1 MDNNISTDKQLVSSI
16 RNTEWIDLSTGHKTL
31 RASIEEQINSACVD
45 KNDTSP
51 IMVKGAFGIGKTAT
65 LHYIFHYAW
74 TMLGVPAFLLNLEDV
89 IIEIKKHLSENDLEK
104 LPNKD
109 VSKVIGGL
117 LSAQI
122 EILKD
127 SNSDEIEGNQI
138 YFPSF
143 DQGNL
148 TEYLS
153 KFKQARLHTTNNGGY
168 KDEKLPLFDLQKIE
182 EAIGGENR
190 YLLLIDEFEAKYQ
203 ELKGL
208 IESSGGG
215 MLRHFFDDVASIS
228 STNYYCIIGNG
239 PASGYELN
247 QDLKEKSDSNAAEQR
262 RLFVKQLQ
270 MPTVASL
277 SKTFL
282 KGYPKE
288 HINFIW
294 WLSRSRPGQIKK
306 LKDNL
311 QSTDELNEHNYI
323 QFLNQNKVLN
333 EPLDDVGE
341 SNVTFLKTELFEDL
355 AINLKDLIKKLL
367 INLGPI
373 ELDIQDE
380 KLKNELSENKDL
392 FYASSETTKV
402 SNIITS
408 LQEDIINIRDKSN
421 KYSQVNFDSL
431 HSYIDLI
438 LSSIS
443 NQNDEIVFGVV
454 NKSDV
459 DEYLS
464 KLFLTPLLS
473 NLYDFITIY
482 EDEHD
487 KKVKLLLDFI
497 LELIHKSENEDPETL
512 FSSSFDLFER
522 GSVRIKNK
530 DKIVIQLNLK
540 TIRETI
546 EQPIGSPKLPY
557 KADSLDSKIANVN
570 SVDSIFIW
578 NKNDKE
584 EIIVIPN
591 YENDE
596 LLESYLETLKKYF
609 EENWNDK
616 KDYFGNGE
624 LIANVVYLDDHELIN
639 DFKNELLKE
648 GENESLPYRL
658 KRLNIKHIDSFQI
671 HNSQRISDFL
681 SSLTMIASIAV
692 DNDEIDIEK
701 LKKFSDS
708 ECDNIIRIEK
718 IVEIIL
724 DSSWTES
731 KQTRR
736 TIEYYKDLL
745 LTGDNS
751 TLESLIKIAR
761 SEFANRIEEV
771 VPNIDKIKKS
781 LIKISIEDRIFEEA
795 HSVQT
800 KNLFNL
806 LLSEIKEENIS
817 TLKPILKSTREYRY
831 RPSLEN
837 KDKEVSLMDLFFS
850 FEKNKNIND
859 CIADYNSSSIDKYL
873 SRFADLLSEYI
884 EVDSLSDLVDYIYQD
899 KTVVSSYSKALNFYE
914 SNIPYLNG
922 FYFLALSKK
931 LDYDTELKSV
941 KEELE
946 NIQEEF
952 NELEGELSDKLY
964 DLKELTNNDS
974 ELNYNT
980 ELRSYNTAL
989 IQPLIYLL
997 ENNTHI
1003 SYLILTEIISRY
1015 LRNTIKRANR
1025 FKKQINKIV
1034 VELESKKTII
1044 ETKQKEYDN
1053 FFNKSII
1060 HKKLITENKTGDFFY
1075 NTKYVKS
1082 FKFDNSFNLI
1092 FGDINKFKPSDK
1104 YYIDESEFELFLSSL
1119 KRSYEKK
1126 LPQINQEIEEAK
1138 EIDAE
1143 IEEVSKVEESISTLI
1158 STEDNE

>member
-1 MDNNISTDKQLVSSI
+1 
-16 RNTEWIDLSTGHKTL
+16 LST
-31 RASIEEQINSACVD
+31 
-45 KNDTSP
+45 
-51 IMVKGAFGIGKTAT
+51 
-65 LHYIFHYAW
+65 
-74 TMLGVPAFLLNLEDV
+74 
-89 IIEIKKHLSENDLEK
+89 
-104 LPNKD
+104 
-109 VSKVIGGL
+109 
-117 LSAQI
+117 
-122 EILKD
+122 
-127 SNSDEIEGNQI
+127 
-138 YFPSF
+138 
-143 DQGNL
+143 
-148 TEYLS
+148 
-153 KFKQARLHTTNNGGY
+153 FKQARLHTTNNGGY
-168 KDEKLPLFDLQKIE
+168 KDEELPLFTSDIIE
-182 EAIGGENR
+182 KAINSEAR

-215 MLRHFFDDVASIS
+215 MLRHFFDDVFSVN
-228 STNYYCIIGNG
+228 STKYYCIIGNG

-311 QSTDELNEHNYI
+311 QSIDELNEHNYI
-323 QFLNQNKVLN
+323 QFLNENKVLN

-380 KLKNELSENKDL
+380 KLKKELSENKDL
-392 FYASSETTKV
+392 FYACSEPTKV
-402 SNIITS
+402 SDIITS
-408 LQEDIINIRDKSN
+408 LQEDIIKIRDKSI

-438 LSSIS
+438 LSSVS

-497 LELIHKSENEDPETL
+497 LELIHKSENEDSETL

-530 DKIVIQLNLK
+530 NKIVIQLNLK

-557 KADSLDSKIANVN
+557 KADSLDSKIANVD
-570 SVDSIFIW
+570 SIDSIFIW

-596 LLESYLETLKKYF
+596 LLESYLETLKEYF
-609 EENWNDK
+609 EENWNNK
-616 KDYFGNGE
+616 KDYFSNGE
-624 LIANVVYLDDHELIN
+624 LIANVIYLEDHELIN
-639 DFKNELLKE
+639 EFKDALLKE

-658 KRLNIKHIDSFQI
+658 KRLNVKHIDSFQI

-681 SSLTMIASIAV
+681 SSLTKIASIAV
-692 DNDEIDIEK
+692 DNDEIDIER
-701 LKKFSDS
+701 LKKYSDS
-708 ECDNIIRIEK
+708 DDDNVIRIEK

-781 LIKISIEDRIFEEA
+781 LIKISIEDRIFEE
-795 HSVQT
+795 
-800 KNLFNL
+800 
-806 LLSEIKEENIS
+806 
-817 TLKPILKSTREYRY
+817 
-831 RPSLEN
+831 
-837 KDKEVSLMDLFFS
+837 
-850 FEKNKNIND
+850 
-859 CIADYNSSSIDKYL
+859 
-873 SRFADLLSEYI
+873 
-884 EVDSLSDLVDYIYQD
+884 
-899 KTVVSSYSKALNFYE
+899 
-914 SNIPYLNG
+914 
-922 FYFLALSKK
+922 
-931 LDYDTELKSV
+931 
-941 KEELE
+941 
-946 NIQEEF
+946 
-952 NELEGELSDKLY
+952 
-964 DLKELTNNDS
+964 
-974 ELNYNT
+974 
-980 ELRSYNTAL
+980 TA
-989 IQPLIYLL
+989 
-997 ENNTHI
+997 
-1003 SYLILTEIISRY
+1003 
-1015 LRNTIKRANR
+1015 
-1025 FKKQINKIV
+1025 F
-1034 VELESKKTII
+1034 
-1044 ETKQKEYDN
+1044 
-1053 FFNKSII
+1053 
-1060 HKKLITENKTGDFFY
+1060 
-1075 NTKYVKS
+1075 
-1082 FKFDNSFNLI
+1082 I
-1092 FGDINKFKPSDK
+1092 F
-1104 YYIDESEFELFLSSL
+1104 
-1119 KRSYEKK
+1119 
-1126 LPQINQEIEEAK
+1126 
-1138 EIDAE
+1138 
-1143 IEEVSKVEESISTLI
+1143 
-1158 STEDNE
+1158 

>member
-31 RASIEEQINSACVD
+31 RTSIEEQINSACVD

-65 LHYIFHYAW
+65 LHYMFHYAW
-74 TMLGVPAFLLNLEDV
+74 TKLGVPAFLLNLENI
-89 IIEIKKHLSENDLEK
+89 IIEIKKYLEENGLGK

-109 VSKVIGGL
+109 VSKVVGGL
-117 LSAQI
+117 LTAQI
-122 EILKD
+122 EILKNAD
-127 SNSDEIEGNQI
+127 ADEITGNQI

-148 TEYLS
+148 TDYLS

-247 QDLKEKSDSNAAEQR
+247 QDLKEKSESNAAEQR

-282 KGYPKE
+282 KGYTKE

-294 WLSRSRPGQIKK
+294 WLSRARPGQIKK

-311 QSTDELNEHNYI
+311 QSIDDLNEHNYI
-323 QFLNQNKVLN
+323 QFLSENKVLN

-341 SNVTFLKTELFEDL
+341 SNVTFLKTELFEDFS
-355 AINLKDLIKKLL
+355 INLKDLIKKTL
-367 INLGPI
+367 INLGPL

-380 KLKNELSENKDL
+380 KLKKQLSENKEL
-392 FYASSETTKV
+392 FYASTDTTKV
-402 SNIITS
+402 SDVINV
-408 LQEDIINIRDKSN
+408 LQEDIIKIRDKSN

-431 HSYIDLI
+431 HIYIDLI

-443 NQNDEIVFGVV
+443 NQDDEIVFGVI
-454 NKSDV
+454 NKDV

-464 KLFLTPLLS
+464 KNFLTPLFS

-487 KKVKLLLDFI
+487 KRIKTLLDFI
-497 LELIHKSENEDPETL
+497 LELINKSENEDVDSVFPAC
-512 FSSSFDLFER
+512 FDLFEE
-522 GSVRIKNK
+522 GSVKLKREA
-530 DKIVIQLNLK
+530 KIMLQLNLN

-557 KADSLDSKIANVN
+557 KAEPLTSKI
-570 SVDSIFIW
+570 SEVDTIESIFIW

-591 YENDE
+591 CENEE

-609 EENWNDK
+609 EENWNEK
-616 KDYFGNGE
+616 KNYFGNGE
-624 LIANVVYLDDHELIN
+624 LISNVVYIEKN
-639 DFKNELLKE
+639 DKIDEFKEWLCIADEKE
-648 GENESLPYRL
+648 ELPYKL
-658 KRLNIKHIDSFQI
+658 KRLDVKHIDSYLI
-671 HNSQRISDFL
+671 HNAQRISVFI
-681 SSLTMIASIAV
+681 SSLTEIATVGLYDEDIEEKDLKKYS
-692 DNDEIDIEK
+692 DNDD
-701 LKKFSDS
+701 
-708 ECDNIIRIEK
+708 DNIIRIDK
-718 IVEIIL
+718 IVDVIL
-724 DSSWTES
+724 KASWTES

-745 LTGDNS
+745 LIGDNS
-751 TLESLIKIAR
+751 VLMSLIKTAKNSFESQIK
-761 SEFANRIEEV
+761 EIF
-771 VPNIDKIKKS
+771 PKIDKTKS
-781 LIKISIEDRIFEEA
+781 SLLKISIEDKIFEEA

-806 LLSEIKEENIS
+806 LLSEIKEENIL
-817 TLKPILKSTREYRY
+817 TLKPILKSTREFRY

-837 KDKEVSLMDLFFS
+837 RDKEVSLMDLFFS
-850 FEKNKNIND
+850 FEKNRNIND
-859 CIADYNSSSIDKYL
+859 CIADYNSSALDKYL

-884 EVDSLSDLVDYIYQD
+884 EVDSLSDLVDIIYQD
-899 KTVVSSYSKALNFYE
+899 KTVASSYSKTLDFYE

-922 FYFLALSKK
+922 FYFLALSNK
-931 LDYDTELKSV
+931 LDYDTETKSV

-952 NELEGELSDKLY
+952 NEVESELSDKLY
-964 DLKELTNNDS
+964 DLKELINTDS

-989 IQPLIYLL
+989 IQPLINLL
-997 ENNTHI
+997 ENNSNI

-1015 LRNTIKRANR
+1015 LKNTIKRANR
-1025 FKKQINKIV
+1025 FKNQVNNIV
-1034 VELESKKTII
+1034 RELEAKKSII
-1044 ETKQKEYDN
+1044 KTKQEEYDD
-1053 FFNKSII
+1053 FYNKSII
-1060 HKKLITENKTGDFFY
+1060 HKKLISQSKTGDFFY
-1075 NTKYVKS
+1075 NAKYVKS

-1104 YYIDESEFELFLSSL
+1104 YYIDDNEFESFLSSL
-1119 KRSYEKK
+1119 KKSYEKK
-1126 LPQINQEIEEAK
+1126 LPEINQEIEEAK